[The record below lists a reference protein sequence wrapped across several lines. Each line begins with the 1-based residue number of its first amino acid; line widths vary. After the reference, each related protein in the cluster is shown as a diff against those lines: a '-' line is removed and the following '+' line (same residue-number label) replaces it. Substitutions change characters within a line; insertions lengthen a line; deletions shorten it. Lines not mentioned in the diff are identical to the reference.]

1 MLRLVSGTASSCIT
15 LASGRMRSVSADD
28 GVLVIFTPLRHGRCS
43 QRRRL
48 NGSRVE
54 AGDEQFE
61 GASMPDSSPTP
72 ETKWHP
78 ARLIPTAGIKGQQE
92 QERRAVS
99 ALLAVMRAVPDFAY
113 ALLTPLGAPK
123 GRIATFVE
131 TQFKDVEGKTHIPD
145 GVIVVE
151 RGKKQWRALVEVKTG
166 TGELTTEQVSR
177 YIDIC
182 KAEKFDVVITLS
194 NRITAS
200 PTDLPFTVDK
210 RRLKSCD
217 VRHLSWWSVITEAV
231 LQYRH
236 RGIADPDQAWIL
248 GELIAYLDHE
258 NSGAGGFHDMGDKW
272 VRVRDDAK
280 NETLRPTDPDVREIV
295 ARWEQF
301 TDYVALG
308 MSQDLGRDVTPVRPR
323 RMELAERI
331 ERGVRLLGADGLLT
345 SCLKVPDAIAAL
357 EIEANL
363 RTRRVN
369 VRTTVGAPKEGRPL
383 TRIAWM
389 LRQLKQ
395 APADLRIEVA
405 FANSRETT
413 SLLVSEAQQ
422 HPERLLSPTDPKRDP
437 KSFTL
442 ALGRKMGQKR
452 GKGPGSF
459 VGDTKLQT
467 LDFYR
472 DVLQSLRAWTPKAP
486 KLPDASRQP
495 DTTTPAEVDPVDVP
509 QLADTTLG
517 APWSED
523 ALDRVVPTSGVPT

>member
-1 MLRLVSGTASSCIT
+1 MTADAN
-15 LASGRMRSVSADD
+15 L
-28 GVLVIFTPLRHGRCS
+28 
-43 QRRRL
+43 
-48 NGSRVE
+48 
-54 AGDEQFE
+54 
-61 GASMPDSSPTP
+61 TP
-72 ETKWHP
+72 ETRWHP

-99 ALLAVMRAVPDFAY
+99 ALLAVMRAVPDFTY

-123 GRIATFVE
+123 GKIATFVE
-131 TQFKDVEGKTHIPD
+131 TQFKDTEGKTHIPD

-166 TGELTTEQVSR
+166 SGELTTEQVSR

-182 KAEKFDVVITLS
+182 KAEGFDLVITLS

-200 PTDLPFTVDK
+200 PTDLPYTVDK

-217 VRHLSWWSVITEAV
+217 VRHLSWWAVITEAV
-231 LQYRH
+231 VQYRH

-258 NSGAGGFHDMGDKW
+258 NSGAAGFEDMGEKW

-280 NETLRPTDPDVREIV
+280 NETLRPTDPDVREV
-295 ARWEQF
+295 VGRWDQF
-301 TDYVALG
+301 TDYIALG
-308 MSQDLGRDVTPVRPR
+308 MSQDLGRDVTPVRAR
-323 RMELAERI
+323 KLDLAERV
-331 ERGVRLLGADGLLT
+331 EQGVRQLGTDGLLT
-345 SCLKVPDAIAAL
+345 SCLKVPDAVAPL

-369 VRTTVGAPKEGRPL
+369 VRTTVMAPKEGRPP
-383 TRIAWM
+383 TRIAWI
-389 LRQLKQ
+389 LRQLKD
-395 APADLRIEVA
+395 APADLRIEVS
-405 FANSRETT
+405 FASSRETT

-459 VGDTKLQT
+459 VGDTKQQT

-472 DVLQSLRAWTPKAP
+472 DILQNLRAWTPKAP
-486 KLPDASRQP
+486 KLPEAAPRTDQAAPS
-495 DTTTPAEVDPVDVP
+495 VDPVEVP
-509 QLADTTLG
+509 QLADTSHG
-517 APWSED
+517 QPWSGESLARTD
-523 ALDRVVPTSGVPT
+523 VGRDSSQIERALGDPEATASSPSSEP